1 MSIDRCMDKNVVQ
14 WNTME
19 FYSAI
24 KRNEIGLCVVMWMHL
39 ESVIQREVSHKE
51 KNKYRMVMYMYGI

>member
-1 MSIDRCMDKNVVQ
+1 
-14 WNTME
+14 ME

-24 KRNEIGLCVVMWMHL
+24 ERNEIGLLVVMWMHL